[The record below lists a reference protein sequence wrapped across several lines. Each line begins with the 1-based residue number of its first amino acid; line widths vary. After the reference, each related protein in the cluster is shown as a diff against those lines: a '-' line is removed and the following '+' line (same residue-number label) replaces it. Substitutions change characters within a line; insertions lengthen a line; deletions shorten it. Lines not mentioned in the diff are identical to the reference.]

1 MTANKENNGK
11 KAAKNNN
18 SGGGREPELDE
29 LKQEVIMDEHKISVE
44 ELFSRLKT
52 NSDSGLTFSQAK
64 AVLERDGPNAL
75 TPPKKTPEWVKFCKQ
90 LFGGFALLLWI
101 GAVLCFLAY
110 SIQASTLEEPSP
122 DNVSAFEKAR
132 FLFLK
137 SKFSPPLFHS
147 CTSASSSPASSSSPA
162 ASATTRRRNRPPSW
176 KGKQSIE

>member
-11 KAAKNNN
+11 KAAAAKNNN

-122 DNVSAFEKAR
+122 DNVSA
-132 FLFLK
+132 
-137 SKFSPPLFHS
+137 SKKLD
-147 CTSASSSPASSSSPA
+147 SSF
-162 ASATTRRRNRPPSW
+162 
-176 KGKQSIE
+176 